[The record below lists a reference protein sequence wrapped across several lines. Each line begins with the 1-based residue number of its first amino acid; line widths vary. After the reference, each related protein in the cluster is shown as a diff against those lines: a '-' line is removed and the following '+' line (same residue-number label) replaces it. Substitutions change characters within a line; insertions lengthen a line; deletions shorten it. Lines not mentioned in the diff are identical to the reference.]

1 MSSCQ
6 LQRRKPPLPPFMPL
20 PLQPVGKRAGAKGRG
35 FDDRAAEQ
43 RITAHLSG
51 AKRRSQKPAMACQR
65 TAQAPVHSLAA
76 LSRAAAANNL
86 QPCSPGRLLVGP
98 AGLAHLYFLLAL
110 VSLEARSF
118 SRSRLP
124 SSSFSLLEAGG
135 RGTTHREGSS
145 RALVRHHV
153 CYTCATARRAS
164 VQFGCATLGGKGADE
179 RSAAKRQLCAA
190 GEGGAGQTAGAGRRA
205 LRTSTSAQAATPVE
219 ERRVLQVAKQQCA
232 HCCGRRRHG
241 SGLHKMSAQGACE

>member
-1 MSSCQ
+1 MQRISLHPAYCASPNTPAPTLPDPSPVTKRPTHSRPPPHLAKGGHKLEEGGAPDERGLFIGGLPTERFQTAQSNQTQGSAAGETEGSGPEHACSSRGDCRIKTKASLMSSCQ

-65 TAQAPVHSLAA
+65 TAQAAVHSLAA

-135 RGTTHREGSS
+135 RGTT
-145 RALVRHHV
+145 
-153 CYTCATARRAS
+153 
-164 VQFGCATLGGKGADE
+164 
-179 RSAAKRQLCAA
+179 
-190 GEGGAGQTAGAGRRA
+190 
-205 LRTSTSAQAATPVE
+205 P
-219 ERRVLQVAKQQCA
+219 
-232 HCCGRRRHG
+232 
-241 SGLHKMSAQGACE
+241 